1 MRYFFL
7 FVFMYF
13 IASMPHCK
21 FISCLYGVYFLNQK
35 LWFLILMAR
44 FIYTFAI
51 YYKINQG
58 IALMRCQRT
67 CVQTFKSTAR
77 ISPWFQFMITFWL
90 TKPVSV
96 LFNFYNLK
104 REQISNT
111 HLIYFYAEW
120 KKYNSKL
127 FVQIF
132 SYIEDLYKDSSWNI
146 TNLVGI
152 SR

>member
-21 FISCLYGVYFLNQK
+21 CISCLYGVYFLNQK
-35 LWFLILMAR
+35 VCILILMAR

-51 YYKINQG
+51 NYKINQE

-120 KKYNSKL
+120 RYHFKL
-127 FVQIF
+127 FVQIIT
-132 SYIEDLYKDSSWNI
+132 SIEYYYKI
-146 TNLVGI
+146 RRI
-152 SR
+152 K